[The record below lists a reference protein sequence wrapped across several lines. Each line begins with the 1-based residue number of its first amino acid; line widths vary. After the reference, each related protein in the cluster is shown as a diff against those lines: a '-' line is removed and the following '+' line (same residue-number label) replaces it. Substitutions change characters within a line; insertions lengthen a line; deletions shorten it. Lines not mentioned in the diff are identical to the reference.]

1 MSPADIVEKAR
12 RCGVAVTLTAAG
24 TGLSLWADGD
34 PPEEVVELLKAHK
47 PDIVAH
53 LQAERGRINHWIA
66 DQLIDWPPS
75 HCLHCRKPIVVGQ
88 TWTAVAN
95 GRVEARFHKDCHGAW
110 LEQQEVSARKAIGL
124 T

>member
-12 RCGVAVTLTAAG
+12 RHGVSLTLDATG

-53 LQAERGRINHWIA
+53 LRAERRRINHWIA

-95 GRVEARFHKDCHGAW
+95 GLVEARFHKDCHGDW
-110 LEQQEVSARKAIGL
+110 LAQQEVAARRAIGL
-124 T
+124 P